1 MKKTLT
7 LTLREFVDISDFNN
21 IKVTVLGEEKFTAS
35 ATDIWFGKDYEEY
48 LDRSITRI
56 QQTYDNGIIVSL
68 TAF

>member
-1 MKKTLT
+1 MKKT
-7 LTLREFVDISDFNN
+7 LTLREFVDIAEFDN

-48 LDRSITRI
+48 LDRSITKFREME
-56 QQTYDNGIIVSL
+56 DGIMVAL